1 MTPSNP
7 SAVLPAGAL
16 ATISRQT
23 SITCC
28 QDLTDEAM
36 TALSRFVSG
45 ITEGCGISDLEREHW
60 RKAFSAPRSL
70 LTLVLSTNGLEV
82 TLNFLPKR
90 TG

>member
-1 MTPSNP
+1 MTSFNP
-7 SAVLPAGAL
+7 SAALPAGAL
-16 ATISRQT
+16 ATINRQT
-23 SITCC
+23 CITCC
-28 QDLTDEAM
+28 RDHTDEVTA
-36 TALSRFVSG
+36 ALSRFVSG